1 MRGILPTQHSNSS
14 FGSTGSV
21 NGTDDRVP
29 FAERNSEDHTERP
42 TESSL
47 AVDTAQESLISV
59 PIEPL
64 PPIGE
69 DVAQHLS
76 EEISTAEDLQLLEKE
91 PVPVDV
97 QDAVIEDVPPPVLP
111 TAVDTSPLPSSTA
124 EDGGDGTCASAAES
138 GYASSNEASEDDR
151 RERVLSERSAE
162 RAQHRAARVKNRSI
176 EGAGALPDFK
186 EIYDENDEAEDE
198 LVVEQD
204 EQLEKEDVVQD
215 AEEVAQAEEAA
226 EEGSEEDPYVY
237 PPSGKNVAFI

>member
-14 FGSTGSV
+14 FGSSV

-47 AVDTAQESLISV
+47 AVDTAQESLISM

-69 DVAQHLS
+69 DVAQLLS
-76 EEISTAEDLQLLEKE
+76 EEISTAEDLQLVEKE

-97 QDAVIEDVPPPVLP
+97 QGAVIEDVPPPVLP
-111 TAVDTSPLPSSTA
+111 TAVDTSPLPSSTG
-124 EDGGDGTCASAAES
+124 EGDGTCASAAES

-186 EIYDENDEAEDE
+186 EIYDEAEDE

>member
-1 MRGILPTQHSNSS
+1 M
-14 FGSTGSV
+14 

-47 AVDTAQESLISV
+47 AVDTAQESLISI

-69 DVAQHLS
+69 DVAQLLS
-76 EEISTAEDLQLLEKE
+76 EEISTAEDLQLVEKE

-111 TAVDTSPLPSSTA
+111 TAVDTSPLPSSTG
-124 EDGGDGTCASAAES
+124 EGDGTCASAAES

-186 EIYDENDEAEDE
+186 EIYDEAEDE

>member
-1 MRGILPTQHSNSS
+1 MRGILPTQHSSSS
-14 FGSTGSV
+14 FGSSV

-29 FAERNSEDHTERP
+29 FAERSSEDHTERP
-42 TESSL
+42 TESLL
-47 AVDTAQESLISV
+47 AVDAAQESPISV

-69 DVAQHLS
+69 EVAQHLSLS
-76 EEISTAEDLQLLEKE
+76 EEISTAEDLQLVEKE

-111 TAVDTSPLPSSTA
+111 TAVDTIPSSTA
-124 EDGGDGTCASAAES
+124 EDGADGTCASAAES

-151 RERVLSERSAE
+151 GGRVLSERSAE
-162 RAQHRAARVKNRSI
+162 RAQHRTARVKNRSI

-204 EQLEKEDVVQD
+204 ELLEKKDVVQI
-215 AEEVAQAEEAA
+215 AEEVAQAEDAA